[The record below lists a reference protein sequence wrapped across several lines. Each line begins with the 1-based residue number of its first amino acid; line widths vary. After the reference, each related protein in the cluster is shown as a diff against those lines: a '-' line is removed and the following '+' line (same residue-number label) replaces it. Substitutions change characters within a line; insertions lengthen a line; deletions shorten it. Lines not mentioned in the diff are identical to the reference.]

1 MAASSQ
7 EGTKKGG
14 QITRLKRFSVLQE
27 GNGDDRSL
35 PKEMG
40 HLGCCKDVSTSD
52 DIQAE
57 RIPEGKNRGRVLE
70 VHFTGIPRIKD
81 RRRSRYTSKL
91 VIHSRHQL
99 LPSKLMKEKKWQ
111 VSLAENEYRLEELR
125 KKME

>member
-81 RRRSRYTSKL
+81 RGRSRYTSK
-91 VIHSRHQL
+91 
-99 LPSKLMKEKKWQ
+99 
-111 VSLAENEYRLEELR
+111 
-125 KKME
+125 

>member
-40 HLGCCKDVSTSD
+40 RLGCCKDVSTSD

-81 RRRSRYTSKL
+81 RGRSRYTISLPEMSK
-91 VIHSRHQL
+91 
-99 LPSKLMKEKKWQ
+99 PSKTGSVFARRGRRTDCED
-111 VSLAENEYRLEELR
+111 SSRT
-125 KKME
+125 